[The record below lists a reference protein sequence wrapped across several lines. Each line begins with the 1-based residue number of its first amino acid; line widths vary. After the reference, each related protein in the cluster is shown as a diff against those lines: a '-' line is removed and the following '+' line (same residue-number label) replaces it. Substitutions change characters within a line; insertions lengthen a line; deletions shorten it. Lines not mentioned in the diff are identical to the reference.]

1 MLRVK
6 RELCVG
12 CGLCASNCPE
22 QAISMLSGQA
32 EIDVNRC
39 RECYTCVQVCP
50 RGAITERVPISPK
63 ELQTAVASL
72 KQKTE
77 DIIKRIEK
85 IKQSRPDFNDVANRE
100 PV

>member
-12 CGLCASNCPE
+12 CGLCAGNCPE
-22 QAISMLSGQA
+22 QAISMNSGQA
-32 EIDVNRC
+32 EIDVKRC

-50 RGAITERVPISPK
+50 QGAITERVPISNR
-63 ELQTAVASL
+63 ELGSTVASL

-85 IKQSRPDFNDVANRE
+85 IKQSRHDFSDVANGE
-100 PV
+100 PI